1 MPPEN
6 RTWTAAGALAIT
18 LPAPS
23 RDILGRVR
31 RVLTGRDEWGRRREM
46 RSERGRTGV
55 GGASKGGG
63 LADDHIASSLEWLL
77 ARRGTTFSVIPHP
90 PRLSKPSAPSD
101 AADLE
106 TMVFLLT
113 RIVGASRL
121 YTSRRSLT
129 IHAPSP
135 GQVRSTARRSNIDDK
150 LAQLHPQL
158 AKLTR
163 QYLFLRPPWLV
174 QPPPTSFDPAMDLRR
189 LGRPKTPE
197 ERGERAAVKLWRK
210 KEERARVLKF
220 REAWQRRALK
230 ERQRAMEEQKRRVD
244 SAMESKVKLARLRL
258 AAVLTAP
265 DDVSDINH
273 AALVLPADIL
283 PDEPLAMIP
292 HPPRPQ

>member
-1 MPPEN
+1 ME
-6 RTWTAAGALAIT
+6 LD
-18 LPAPS
+18 L
-23 RDILGRVR
+23 
-31 RVLTGRDEWGRRREM
+31 VLLIE
-46 RSERGRTGV
+46 
-55 GGASKGGG
+55 GG

-135 GQVRSTARRSNIDDK
+135 GQGASAPSPGQGASVVRSVWARLCTQSRFAFAVRSTARRSNVGALQTASLLNADLLVTQIDDK

-197 ERGERAAVKLWRK
+197 ERGERAAVELWRK